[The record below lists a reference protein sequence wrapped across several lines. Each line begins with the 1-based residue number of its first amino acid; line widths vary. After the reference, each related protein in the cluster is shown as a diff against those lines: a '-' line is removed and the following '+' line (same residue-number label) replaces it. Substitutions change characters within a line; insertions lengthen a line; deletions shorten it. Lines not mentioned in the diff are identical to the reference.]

1 MKPPLLDKNDPR
13 HPVNDSL
20 YKDVEENLLP
30 SGENLRNTMKRVI
43 EYWNAFILLELKNK
57 KSIIIVAHGNSLR
70 ALIKYLSNISNEE
83 IMKIETGSPICY
95 EFDEEL
101 KPIKYY
107 YLKTNQSIEKK

>member
-13 HPVNDSL
+13 HPVNGSL

-30 SGENLRNTMKRVI
+30 SGENLRATMKRVI
-43 EYWNAFILLELKNK
+43 EYWNSNILLELKNK

-83 IMKIETGSPICY
+83 IMKIEIETGSY
-95 EFDEEL
+95 VL
-101 KPIKYY
+101 RV
-107 YLKTNQSIEKK
+107 